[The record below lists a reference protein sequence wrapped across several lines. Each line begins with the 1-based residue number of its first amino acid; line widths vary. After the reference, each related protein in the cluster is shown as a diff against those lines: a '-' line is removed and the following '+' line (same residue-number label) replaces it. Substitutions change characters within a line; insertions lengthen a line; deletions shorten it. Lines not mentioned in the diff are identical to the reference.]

1 MMFAGEKKKKEV
13 TSLDLRDAVAFGEVH
28 MVQELL
34 DNPKSNPTAPG
45 PDGKT
50 PLQIAVE
57 IGNLEIVE
65 MLLQQPSVEPYATVD
80 KYLRTPLHIAA
91 WKGHGPIVEALLATR
106 PSKEDQVEIEVT
118 SSKVVTSTESSNPK
132 IVSPLPAA
140 VAHSPDLSQI
150 SIVELSNFPLVSSIV
165 APQNVTVEIS
175 SSTVES
181 HKGIGSQVPADRNP
195 TFMDVNAKARELFDE
210 SPWTSPELL
219 AQERSIWLGTGF
231 TPLHLASWSGSEE
244 VVRILLADPE
254 TDLDAVTMDGF
265 TPLHMAADRGHEGVV
280 HLLLEEHKNRKP
292 ERLMH
297 YGLKFNSERDM
308 RYMNPERDERM
319 LKFKDFRK
327 PTTGNGPTNALD
339 CAGRTPLHYASRQGR
354 AMTVIELLEWND
366 TFVNAPDADGLLP
379 MHMAAREGHVEVV
392 ELLLYE
398 YHWAPVILKGLL
410 ETLDTKVRGLKD
422 LTISEGFHL
431 ELLPRPDL
439 SDTFTRI
446 TDGSTPLHLASVQGH
461 SQVVLKLLK
470 YLDIRAQNVKQETA
484 LDLVV
489 KRLQENNWENCIKLI
504 EVFKILLICMPR
516 VNSISDMDINFV
528 KRLQLNSDLGRE
540 NLLWKLDALHAST
553 LLHWAAATGSAYLVQ
568 LLLVQPGMDIN
579 AVDESEKFTPLH
591 FAARSGHT
599 DVVKLLTAQ
608 ERLSLNEEDW
618 LGRTAL
624 QIAAEKNEQ
633 LKWKG
638 KKLPEA
644 LNPFAGIIEISWR
657 DVEKLLLEQPD
668 VMNYISFLYRDRQV
682 FVDAA
687 NAILVGSALIAT
699 ISYGGWITP
708 PLGYISYYHTQVYTQ
723 CTNYPAII

>member
-1 MMFAGEKKKKEV
+1 MTLILSDNLNVVLSSAPV
-13 TSLDLRDAVAFGEVH
+13 IPPPVA
-28 MVQELL
+28 
-34 DNPKSNPTAPG
+34 
-45 PDGKT
+45 
-50 PLQIAVE
+50 
-57 IGNLEIVE
+57 
-65 MLLQQPSVEPYATVD
+65 
-80 KYLRTPLHIAA
+80 
-91 WKGHGPIVEALLATR
+91 
-106 PSKEDQVEIEVT
+106 
-118 SSKVVTSTESSNPK
+118 
-132 IVSPLPAA
+132 
-140 VAHSPDLSQI
+140 PDL
-150 SIVELSNFPLVSSIV
+150 P
-165 APQNVTVEIS
+165 
-175 SSTVES
+175 
-181 HKGIGSQVPADRNP
+181 P

-219 AQERSIWLGTGF
+219 AQERSIWLATGF

-265 TPLHMAADRGHEGVV
+265 TPLHMAADRGNEGVV

-319 LKFKDFRK
+319 LKFKDLSK
-327 PTTGNGPTNALD
+327 PTKGNGPTNALD

-354 AMTVIELLEWND
+354 AMAVRELLEWND

-410 ETLDTKVRGLKD
+410 ETLDTKVGGLKD
-422 LTISEGFHL
+422 LTISEGLHL

-489 KRLQENNWENCIKLI
+489 KRLQENNWENCITLI

-516 VNSISDMDINFV
+516 VISISDMDINFV

-579 AVDESEKFTPLH
+579 AVAESEKFTPLH

-699 ISYGGWITP
+699 ISYGGWIQP
-708 PLGYISYYHTQVYTQ
+708 PLGYISYYHTQVYNTVHKLFSNHMTATIMFHG
-723 CTNYPAII
+723 C

>member
-1 MMFAGEKKKKEV
+1 
-13 TSLDLRDAVAFGEVH
+13 
-28 MVQELL
+28 MVL
-34 DNPKSNPTAPG
+34 SSAP
-45 PDGKT
+45 
-50 PLQIAVE
+50 V
-57 IGNLEIVE
+57 
-65 MLLQQPSVEPYATVD
+65 
-80 KYLRTPLHIAA
+80 
-91 WKGHGPIVEALLATR
+91 
-106 PSKEDQVEIEVT
+106 
-118 SSKVVTSTESSNPK
+118 
-132 IVSPLPAA
+132 LP
-140 VAHSPDLSQI
+140 P
-150 SIVELSNFPLVSSIV
+150 PV
-165 APQNVTVEIS
+165 AP
-175 SSTVES
+175 
-181 HKGIGSQVPADRNP
+181 HLPP

-219 AQERSIWLGTGF
+219 AQERSIWLATGF

-319 LKFKDFRK
+319 LKFKELSK
-327 PTTGNGPTNALD
+327 PTKGNGPINALD

-354 AMTVIELLEWND
+354 AMTVRELLEWND

-410 ETLDTKVRGLKD
+410 ETLDTKVGGLKD
-422 LTISEGFHL
+422 LTISEGLHL

-439 SDTFTRI
+439 SDKFTTI
-446 TDGSTPLHLASVQGH
+446 TDGSTPLH
-461 SQVVLKLLK
+461 
-470 YLDIRAQNVKQETA
+470 
-484 LDLVV
+484 
-489 KRLQENNWENCIKLI
+489 
-504 EVFKILLICMPR
+504 
-516 VNSISDMDINFV
+516 
-528 KRLQLNSDLGRE
+528 
-540 NLLWKLDALHAST
+540 
-553 LLHWAAATGSAYLVQ
+553 LVQ

-579 AVDESEKFTPLH
+579 AVAESEKFTPLH
-591 FAARSGHT
+591 FA
-599 DVVKLLTAQ
+599 
-608 ERLSLNEEDW
+608 E
-618 LGRTAL
+618 
-624 QIAAEKNEQ
+624 
-633 LKWKG
+633 
-638 KKLPEA
+638 PP
-644 LNPFAGIIEISWR
+644 NPFAGIIEISWR

-708 PLGYISYYHTQVYTQ
+708 PLGYISYYHTQVYR
-723 CTNYPAII
+723 

>member
-1 MMFAGEKKKKEV
+1 
-13 TSLDLRDAVAFGEVH
+13 
-28 MVQELL
+28 
-34 DNPKSNPTAPG
+34 
-45 PDGKT
+45 
-50 PLQIAVE
+50 
-57 IGNLEIVE
+57 
-65 MLLQQPSVEPYATVD
+65 
-80 KYLRTPLHIAA
+80 
-91 WKGHGPIVEALLATR
+91 
-106 PSKEDQVEIEVT
+106 
-118 SSKVVTSTESSNPK
+118 
-132 IVSPLPAA
+132 
-140 VAHSPDLSQI
+140 
-150 SIVELSNFPLVSSIV
+150 
-165 APQNVTVEIS
+165 
-175 SSTVES
+175 
-181 HKGIGSQVPADRNP
+181 
-195 TFMDVNAKARELFDE
+195 MDVNAKARELFDE

-219 AQERSIWLGTGF
+219 AQERSIWLATGF

-319 LKFKDFRK
+319 LKFKDLSK
-327 PTTGNGPTNALD
+327 PTKGNGPTNVLD

-354 AMTVIELLEWND
+354 AMTVRELLEWND

-398 YHWAPVILKGLL
+398 YHWAPIILKGLL
-410 ETLDTKVRGLKD
+410 ETLDTKVGGLKD
-422 LTISEGFHL
+422 LTISEGLHL

-489 KRLQENNWENCIKLI
+489 KWLQENNWENCIKLI

-516 VNSISDMDINFV
+516 VISISDMDINFV

-579 AVDESEKFTPLH
+579 AVAESEKFTPLH

-638 KKLPEA
+638 KKSPEA

-723 CTNYPAII
+723 CTNYSAII